1 MRASHI
7 ITSYFLQFFK
17 KCFSNIGSRER
28 FYISSRLGSLFYG
41 YFDIRKKQARKN
53 IKNAFPHLK
62 HNQVEKILK
71 NTYLNFS
78 HNFVELVSF
87 PSSYKN
93 LQIVVKGERILQSFL
108 KQKKGIVF
116 ITGHF
121 GAWEILGQWV
131 ARNVPLFVGVAQ
143 KQKNRG
149 AHNFFINQRELAG
162 TKHIIK
168 GNSVKEMYKVLS
180 NNGLLGL
187 VSDQDAKSK
196 GVFVD
201 FFGTPASTP
210 KGAALFH
217 INTKAPLLLGVCFK
231 ENFKKYHIHF
241 KAINTKNKNLKEI
254 TQEYTSQLESYIK
267 QYPDQYFWFHRRW
280 KTKKHE
286 KTN

>member
-7 ITSYFLQFFK
+7 ITSYFLQILK
-17 KCFSNIGSRER
+17 KCFSNIGSRKR
-28 FYISSRLGSLFYG
+28 FYISSRLGSLFYR
-41 YFDIRKKQARKN
+41 YLDIRKKQARKN
-53 IKNAFPHLK
+53 IKNALPHLK
-62 HNQVEKILK
+62 HNQVEKILE
-71 NTYLNFS
+71 NTYLNFC

-87 PSSYKN
+87 PNSYKN
-93 LQIVVKGERILQSFL
+93 IQIVVKGERILQSFL
-108 KQKKGIVF
+108 EQKKGIVF

-143 KQKNRG
+143 KQKNKG

-162 TKHIIK
+162 TKHIIR

-217 INTKAPLLLGVCFK
+217 INTRAPLLLGVCFK

-280 KTKKHE
+280 KTKK
-286 KTN
+286 T

>member
-1 MRASHI
+1 MRTSHI
-7 ITSYFLQFFK
+7 ITSYFLQILK
-17 KCFSNIGSRER
+17 KYFSSISAKKR
-28 FYISSRLGSLFYG
+28 FYISSRLGSLLYE
-41 YFDIRKKQARKN
+41 YLDIRKKQARRN
-53 IKNAFPHLK
+53 IKTAFPHLK

-71 NTYLNFS
+71 NTYLNFC

-87 PSSYKN
+87 PNSYEN
-93 LQIVVKGERILQSFL
+93 IQIVVKGEKILQSFL
-108 KQKKGIVF
+108 KQRKGVVF

-143 KQKNRG
+143 KQKNKG

-162 TKHIIK
+162 TKHIIRGK
-168 GNSVKEMYKVLS
+168 SVKEMYKVLS

-217 INTKAPLLLGVCFK
+217 INTRAPLLLGVCFK
-231 ENFKKYHIHF
+231 ENFQKYHIHF
-241 KAINTKNKNLKEI
+241 KAINTKNKNLEEI
-254 TQEYTSQLESYIK
+254 TQEYTSQLEFYIK

-280 KTKKHE
+280 KTKK
-286 KTN
+286 T

>member
-1 MRASHI
+1 MRVSHI
-7 ITSYFLQFFK
+7 ITSYFLQILK
-17 KCFSNIGSRER
+17 KYFSSIGAKKR
-28 FYISSRLGSLFYG
+28 FYISSRLGSLLYE
-41 YFDIRKKQARKN
+41 YLDTRKKQARKN
-53 IKNAFPHLK
+53 IKNAFPNLK

-71 NTYLNFS
+71 YTYLNFC

-87 PSSYKN
+87 PNSYKN
-93 LQIVVKGERILQSFL
+93 IQIVVKGEKILQSFL
-108 KQKKGIVF
+108 KQRKGIVF

-143 KQKNRG
+143 KQKNKG

-162 TKHIIK
+162 TKHIIR

-180 NNGLLGL
+180 NNGILGL

-217 INTKAPLLLGVCFK
+217 INTRAPLLLGVCFK
-231 ENFKKYHIHF
+231 ENFQKYHIHF

-254 TQEYTSQLESYIK
+254 TQEYTSHLESYIK
-267 QYPDQYFWFHRRW
+267 KYPDQYFWFHRRW
-280 KTKKHE
+280 KTKK
-286 KTN
+286 T

>member
-7 ITSYFLQFFK
+7 ITSYFLQILK
-17 KCFSNIGSRER
+17 KYFSSIGAKER
-28 FYISSRLGSLFYG
+28 FYISSRLGSLLYE
-41 YFDIRKKQARKN
+41 YLDIRKKQARRN
-53 IKNAFPHLK
+53 IKTAFPHLK

-71 NTYLNFS
+71 NTYLNFC

-87 PSSYKN
+87 PNSYKN
-93 LQIVVKGERILQSFL
+93 IQIVVKGEKILQSFL
-108 KQKKGIVF
+108 KQRKGIVF

-143 KQKNRG
+143 KQKNKG

-162 TKHIIK
+162 TKHIIRGK
-168 GNSVKEMYKVLS
+168 SVKEMYKVLS

-217 INTKAPLLLGVCFK
+217 INTRAPLLLGVCFK
-231 ENFKKYHIHF
+231 ESFKKYHIHF
-241 KAINTKNKNLKEI
+241 KAINTKNKSLEEI
-254 TQEYTSQLESYIK
+254 TQEYTSQLEFYIK

-280 KTKKHE
+280 KTKK
-286 KTN
+286 T

>member
-1 MRASHI
+1 MTASHI
-7 ITSYFLQFFK
+7 ITSYFLQILK
-17 KCFSNIGSRER
+17 KYFSSIGAKER
-28 FYISSRLGSLFYG
+28 FYISSRLGSLLYE
-41 YFDIRKKQARKN
+41 YLDIRKKQALRN
-53 IKNAFPHLK
+53 IKTAFPHLK

-71 NTYLNFS
+71 NTYLNFC

-87 PSSYKN
+87 PNSYKN
-93 LQIVVKGERILQSFL
+93 IQIEVKGERILQSFL
-108 KQKKGIVF
+108 KQRKGIVF

-143 KQKNRG
+143 KQKNKG

-162 TKHIIK
+162 TKHIIRGK
-168 GNSVKEMYKVLS
+168 SVKEMYKVLS

-217 INTKAPLLLGVCFK
+217 INTRAPLLLGVCFK
-231 ENFKKYHIHF
+231 ENFQKYHIHF
-241 KAINTKNKNLKEI
+241 KAINTKNKSLEEI
-254 TQEYTSQLESYIK
+254 TQEYTSQLEFYIK

-280 KTKKHE
+280 KTKK
-286 KTN
+286 T

>member
-1 MRASHI
+1 MRVSHI
-7 ITSYFLQFFK
+7 ITSYFLQILK
-17 KCFSNIGSRER
+17 KYFSSIGAKER
-28 FYISSRLGSLFYG
+28 FYISSRLGSLLYE
-41 YFDIRKKQARKN
+41 YLDIRKKQARRN
-53 IKNAFPHLK
+53 IKTAFPHLK

-71 NTYLNFS
+71 NTYLNFC

-87 PSSYKN
+87 PNSYKN
-93 LQIVVKGERILQSFL
+93 IQIAVKGEKILQSFL

-162 TKHIIK
+162 TKHIIR

-187 VSDQDAKSK
+187 ISDQDAKSK

-217 INTKAPLLLGVCFK
+217 INTRAPLLLGVCFK

-280 KTKKHE
+280 KTKK
-286 KTN
+286 T

>member
-1 MRASHI
+1 MRVSHI
-7 ITSYFLQFFK
+7 ITSYFLQILK
-17 KCFSNIGSRER
+17 KYFSSIGAKER
-28 FYISSRLGSLFYG
+28 FYISSRLGSLLYE
-41 YFDIRKKQARKN
+41 YLDIRKKQARRN
-53 IKNAFPHLK
+53 IKNAFPNLK

-71 NTYLNFS
+71 NTYLNFC

-87 PSSYKN
+87 PNSYKN
-93 LQIVVKGERILQSFL
+93 IQIVVKGEKILQSFL
-108 KQKKGIVF
+108 KQRKGIVF

-143 KQKNRG
+143 KQKNKG

-162 TKHIIK
+162 TKHIIRGK
-168 GNSVKEMYKVLS
+168 SVKEMYKVLS

-217 INTKAPLLLGVCFK
+217 INTRAPLLLGVCFK
-231 ENFKKYHIHF
+231 ENFQKYHIHF
-241 KAINTKNKNLKEI
+241 KAINTKNKSLEEI
-254 TQEYTSQLESYIK
+254 TQEYTSQLEFYIK

-280 KTKKHE
+280 KTKK
-286 KTN
+286 T

>member
-1 MRASHI
+1 MRVSHI
-7 ITSYFLQFFK
+7 ITSYFLQILK
-17 KCFSNIGSRER
+17 KYFSSIGAKER
-28 FYISSRLGSLFYG
+28 FYISSRLGSLLYE
-41 YFDIRKKQARKN
+41 YLDIRKKQARRN
-53 IKNAFPHLK
+53 IKTAFPHLK
-62 HNQVEKILK
+62 HNQVEKILQ
-71 NTYLNFS
+71 NTYLNFC

-87 PSSYKN
+87 PNSYKN
-93 LQIVVKGERILQSFL
+93 IQVLVKGEKILQSFL
-108 KQKKGIVF
+108 KQRKGIVF

-143 KQKNRG
+143 KQKNKG

-162 TKHIIK
+162 TKHIIRGK
-168 GNSVKEMYKVLS
+168 SVKEMYKVLS

-217 INTKAPLLLGVCFK
+217 INTRAPLLLGVCFK
-231 ENFKKYHIHF
+231 ENFQKYHIHF
-241 KAINTKNKNLKEI
+241 KAINTKNKSLEEI
-254 TQEYTSQLESYIK
+254 TQEYTSQLEFYIK

-280 KTKKHE
+280 KTKK
-286 KTN
+286 T

>member
-1 MRASHI
+1 MRTSHI
-7 ITSYFLQFFK
+7 ITSYFLQILK
-17 KCFSNIGSRER
+17 KYFSSISAKKR
-28 FYISSRLGSLFYG
+28 FYISSRLGSLLYE
-41 YFDIRKKQARKN
+41 YLDIRKKQARKN
-53 IKNAFPHLK
+53 IKNAFPNLK
-62 HNQVEKILK
+62 HNQAEKILK
-71 NTYLNFS
+71 NTYLNFC

-87 PSSYKN
+87 PGSYKN
-93 LQIVVKGERILQSFL
+93 IQIVVKGEEILQSFL

-121 GAWEILGQWV
+121 GSWEILGQWV

-162 TKHIIK
+162 TKHIIR
-168 GNSVKEMYKVLS
+168 GNSIKLMYEVLS

-187 VSDQDAKSK
+187 VSDQDAKKK
-196 GVFVD
+196 GIFVD

-231 ENFKKYHIHF
+231 ENFQKYHIHF
-241 KAINTKNKNLKEI
+241 KAINTKNKNLEEI
-254 TQEYTSQLESYIK
+254 TQEYTSQLEFYIK

-280 KTKKHE
+280 KTKK
-286 KTN
+286 T

>member
-1 MRASHI
+1 MRVSHI
-7 ITSYFLQFFK
+7 ITSYFLQILK
-17 KCFSNIGSRER
+17 KYFSSIGAKER
-28 FYISSRLGSLFYG
+28 FYISSRLGSLLYE
-41 YFDIRKKQARKN
+41 YLDIRKKQARKN
-53 IKNAFPHLK
+53 IKNAFPNLK

-71 NTYLNFS
+71 NTYLNFC

-87 PSSYKN
+87 PNSYKN
-93 LQIVVKGERILQSFL
+93 IKIEVKEERILQSFL
-108 KQKKGIVF
+108 KQRKGIVF

-143 KQKNRG
+143 KQKNKG

-162 TKHIIK
+162 TKHIIR
-168 GNSVKEMYKVLS
+168 GESVKEMYKVLS

-217 INTKAPLLLGVCFK
+217 INTRAPLLLGVCFK
-231 ENFKKYHIHF
+231 ENFQKYHIHF
-241 KAINTKNKNLKEI
+241 KAINTKNKSLEEI
-254 TQEYTSQLESYIK
+254 TQEYTSQLEFYIK

-280 KTKKHE
+280 KTKK
-286 KTN
+286 T

>member
-1 MRASHI
+1 MRASHT
-7 ITSYFLQFFK
+7 ITSYFLQILK
-17 KCFSNIGSRER
+17 KYFSSIGAKER
-28 FYISSRLGSLFYG
+28 FYISSRLGSLLYE
-41 YFDIRKKQARKN
+41 YLDIRKKQARWN
-53 IKNAFPHLK
+53 IKTAFPHLK

-71 NTYLNFS
+71 NTYLNFC

-87 PSSYKN
+87 PNSYKN
-93 LQIVVKGERILQSFL
+93 IQIEVKGERILQSFL
-108 KQKKGIVF
+108 KQRKGIVF

-162 TKHIIK
+162 TKHIIRGK
-168 GNSVKEMYKVLS
+168 SVKEMYKVLS

-217 INTKAPLLLGVCFK
+217 INTRAPLLLGVCFK
-231 ENFKKYHIHF
+231 ENFQKYHIHF
-241 KAINTKNKNLKEI
+241 KAINTKNKSLEEI
-254 TQEYTSQLESYIK
+254 TQEYTSQLEFYIR

-280 KTKKHE
+280 KTKK
-286 KTN
+286 T

>member
-7 ITSYFLQFFK
+7 ITFYFLQILK
-17 KCFSNIGSRER
+17 KYFSNIGAKER
-28 FYISSRLGSLFYG
+28 FYISSRLGSLLYG
-41 YFDIRKKQARKN
+41 NLDIRKKQARKN
-53 IKNAFPHLK
+53 IKNAFPYLK

-71 NTYLNFS
+71 NTYLNFC

-87 PSSYKN
+87 PNSYKN
-93 LQIVVKGERILQSFL
+93 IQIVVKGEKILQSFL
-108 KQKKGIVF
+108 KQRKGIVF

-143 KQKNRG
+143 KQKNKG

-162 TKHIIK
+162 TKHIIRGK
-168 GNSVKEMYKVLS
+168 SVKEMYKVLS

-217 INTKAPLLLGVCFK
+217 INTRAPLLLGVCFK

-241 KAINTKNKNLKEI
+241 KAINTKNKNLEEI

-280 KTKKHE
+280 KTKK
-286 KTN
+286 T

>member
-1 MRASHI
+1 MRTSHI
-7 ITSYFLQFFK
+7 ITACFLQFLK
-17 KCFSNIGSRER
+17 KFFSNISAKER
-28 FYISSRLGSLFYG
+28 FYISSRLGSLLYE
-41 YFDIRKKQARKN
+41 YLDTRKKQARKN
-53 IKNAFPHLK
+53 IKNAFPNLK

-71 NTYLNFS
+71 HTYLNFC

-87 PSSYKN
+87 PNSYKN
-93 LQIVVKGERILQSFL
+93 IQIVVEGEKILQSFL
-108 KQKKGIVF
+108 KQRKGIVF

-162 TKHIIK
+162 TKHIIRGK
-168 GNSVKEMYKVLS
+168 SVKEMYKVLS

-217 INTKAPLLLGVCFK
+217 INTRAPLLLGVCFK
-231 ENFKKYHIHF
+231 ENFQKYHIHF
-241 KAINTKNKNLKEI
+241 KAINTKNKSLEEI
-254 TQEYTSQLESYIK
+254 TQEYTSQLEFYIK

-280 KTKKHE
+280 KTKK
-286 KTN
+286 T

>member
-1 MRASHI
+1 MRVSHI
-7 ITSYFLQFFK
+7 ITSYFLQILK
-17 KCFSNIGSRER
+17 KYFSSIGAKER
-28 FYISSRLGSLFYG
+28 FYISSRLGSLLYE
-41 YFDIRKKQARKN
+41 YLDIRKKQARRN
-53 IKNAFPHLK
+53 IKTAFPHLK

-71 NTYLNFS
+71 NTYLNFC
-78 HNFVELVSF
+78 HNFVELVSL
-87 PSSYKN
+87 PNSYIN
-93 LQIVVKGERILQSFL
+93 IQIEVKGKRILQSFL
-108 KQKKGIVF
+108 KQRKGIVF

-143 KQKNRG
+143 KQKNKG
-149 AHNFFINQRELAG
+149 AHNFFIKQRELAG
-162 TKHIIK
+162 TKHIIR
-168 GNSVKEMYKVLS
+168 GTSVKEMYKVLS

-217 INTKAPLLLGVCFK
+217 INTRAPLLLGVCFK
-231 ENFKKYHIHF
+231 ENFQKYHIHF
-241 KAINTKNKNLKEI
+241 KAINTKNKSLEEI
-254 TQEYTSQLESYIK
+254 TQEYTSQLEFYIK

-280 KTKKHE
+280 KTKK
-286 KTN
+286 T

>member
-1 MRASHI
+1 MRVSHI
-7 ITSYFLQFFK
+7 ITSYFLQILK
-17 KCFSNIGSRER
+17 KYFSSIGAKER
-28 FYISSRLGSLFYG
+28 FYISSRLGSLLYESL
-41 YFDIRKKQARKN
+41 DIRKKQARKN
-53 IKNAFPHLK
+53 IKNAFPNLQ

-71 NTYLNFS
+71 NTYLNFC

-87 PSSYKN
+87 PNSYKN
-93 LQIVVKGERILQSFL
+93 IQIVVKGEKILQSFL
-108 KQKKGIVF
+108 KQRKGIVF

-162 TKHIIK
+162 TKHIIRGK
-168 GNSVKEMYKVLS
+168 SVKEMYKVLS

-217 INTKAPLLLGVCFK
+217 INTRAPLLLGVCFK

-241 KAINTKNKNLKEI
+241 KAINTKNKSLEEI
-254 TQEYTSQLESYIK
+254 TQEYTSQLEFYIK

-280 KTKKHE
+280 KTKKYE
-286 KTN
+286 QIN

>member
-1 MRASHI
+1 MRVSHI
-7 ITSYFLQFFK
+7 ITSYFLQILK
-17 KCFSNIGSRER
+17 KYFSSISAKER
-28 FYISSRLGSLFYG
+28 FYISSRLGSLLYE
-41 YFDIRKKQARKN
+41 YLDIRKKQALRN
-53 IKNAFPHLK
+53 IKTAFPHLK

-71 NTYLNFS
+71 NTYLNFC

-87 PSSYKN
+87 PNSYKN
-93 LQIVVKGERILQSFL
+93 IQIEVKGERILQSFL
-108 KQKKGIVF
+108 KQRKGIVF

-143 KQKNRG
+143 KQKNKG
-149 AHNFFINQRELAG
+149 AHNFFINQRESAG
-162 TKHIIK
+162 TKHIIRGK
-168 GNSVKEMYKVLS
+168 SVKEMYKVLS

-217 INTKAPLLLGVCFK
+217 INTRAPLLLGVCFK
-231 ENFKKYHIHF
+231 ENFQKYHIHF
-241 KAINTKNKNLKEI
+241 KAINTKNKSLEEI
-254 TQEYTSQLESYIK
+254 TQEYTSQLEFYIK

-280 KTKKHE
+280 KTKK
-286 KTN
+286 T

>member
-1 MRASHI
+1 MLVLSI
-7 ITSYFLQFFK
+7 PFITLLK
-17 KCFSNIGSRER
+17 KLFIY
-28 FYISSRLGSLFYG
+28 YI
-41 YFDIRKKQARKN
+41 
-53 IKNAFPHLK
+53 PHLVYQK
-62 HNQVEKILK
+62 
-71 NTYLNFS
+71 
-78 HNFVELVSF
+78 
-87 PSSYKN
+87 
-93 LQIVVKGERILQSFL
+93 ILQSFL

-162 TKHIIK
+162 TKHIIR

-217 INTKAPLLLGVCFK
+217 INTRAPLLLGVCFK
-231 ENFKKYHIHF
+231 ENFQKYHIHF
-241 KAINTKNKNLKEI
+241 KAINTKNKSLEEI
-254 TQEYTSQLESYIK
+254 TQEYTSQLEFYIK

-280 KTKKHE
+280 KTKK
-286 KTN
+286 T

>member
-1 MRASHI
+1 MKTSHI
-7 ITSYFLQFFK
+7 ITSYSLQILK
-17 KCFSNIGSRER
+17 KYFSTISAKQR
-28 FYISSRLGSLFYG
+28 FYISSRIGSLLYD
-41 YFDIRKKQARKN
+41 YLSLRKKEARKN

-62 HNQVEKILK
+62 SNQVEKILK
-71 NTYLNFS
+71 NTYLNFC

-87 PSSYKN
+87 PNSYKTI
-93 LQIVVKGERILQSFL
+93 QIKVKGKRILQSFL

-121 GAWEILGQWV
+121 GSWEILGQWV
-131 ARNVPLFVGVAQ
+131 AKNVPLFVGVAQ
-143 KQKNRG
+143 RQKNRG
-149 AHNFFINQRELAG
+149 AHDFFINQRELAG

-168 GNSVKEMYKVLS
+168 GNSVKLMYKVLS

-187 VSDQDAKSK
+187 VSDQDAKKK

-217 INTKAPLLLGVCFK
+217 INTKAPLLLGICFK
-231 ENFKKYHIHF
+231 QNFKKYHIRF
-241 KAINTKNKNLKEI
+241 KAINTENKNLKEI

-280 KTKKHE
+280 KTKK
-286 KTN
+286 T

>member
-7 ITSYFLQFFK
+7 ITSYFLQFLK
-17 KCFSNIGSRER
+17 KYFSNIGARER
-28 FYISSRLGSLFYG
+28 FYISSRLGSLFYE
-41 YFDIRKKQARKN
+41 YLDIRKKQARKN

-71 NTYLNFS
+71 NTYLNFC

-87 PSSYKN
+87 PNSYKN
-93 LQIVVKGERILQSFL
+93 IQIVVKGEKILQSFL

-143 KQKNRG
+143 KQKNKG

-162 TKHIIK
+162 TKHIIR

-217 INTKAPLLLGVCFK
+217 INTRAPLLLGVCFK

-241 KAINTKNKNLKEI
+241 KAINTKNKNLEEI

-280 KTKKHE
+280 KTKK
-286 KTN
+286 T